1 MFQCG
6 WGFLD
11 SGIAKEKSSV
21 PETAPVADGTALNQL
36 LGMKGAALET
46 VCNFSFSMSCSMFE
60 CSILIY

>member
-1 MFQCG
+1 
-6 WGFLD
+6 LD

-21 PETAPVADGTALNQL
+21 PETAPAADGTALNQL